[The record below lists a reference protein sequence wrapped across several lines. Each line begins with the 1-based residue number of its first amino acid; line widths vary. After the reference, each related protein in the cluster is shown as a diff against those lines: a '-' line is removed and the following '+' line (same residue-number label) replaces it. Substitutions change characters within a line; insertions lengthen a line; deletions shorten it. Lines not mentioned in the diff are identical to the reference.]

1 MEQKGTKTLETQ
13 RLILRRFKVEDAP
26 AMFQN
31 WASDDEV
38 TKYLTWPAHKNVQE
52 TENTLKIWCE
62 NYNQPDYYQ
71 WAIVLK
77 DGTDEPIG
85 SIGVNNRI
93 DDKIRMAHIGYC
105 IGTKWWHQGIT
116 SEALQVIVDFLFD
129 EVGVNRVESRHDPRN
144 PYSGA
149 VMRKCGLRYEGT
161 LRQSDWNNQG
171 ICDAAYYAILACD
184 RKKAR
189 HQDQTR
195 FLPAEP
201 KEKEEILQLYHSQV
215 GSACCPWDEFYPAME
230 EIEADM
236 SRGDLFILKNERSEI
251 LAAISIDRE
260 EEIEAL
266 SCWSK
271 DLQPSVGLSR
281 LAVAKRIQNQGIARQ
296 MLQYAMEIL
305 RNRGCKSVHFLVNRE
320 NEKAIRSY
328 AHMDF
333 RMVGECRLFE
343 QDFLCYEKEL

>member
-1 MEQKGTKTLETQ
+1 MEQKGTKQLETQ

-26 AMFQN
+26 AMFQS
-31 WASDDEV
+31 WASDDQV

-52 TENTLKIWCE
+52 TESTLKNWCA
-62 NYNQPDYYQ
+62 NYSQADYYQ
-71 WAIVLK
+71 WAIVRK
-77 DGTDEPIG
+77 DGNDKPIG

-93 DDKIRMAHIGYC
+93 DEKTRMAHIGYC

-116 SEALQVIVDFLFD
+116 SEALQAIVDFLFD

-161 LRQSDWNNQG
+161 LRQADWNNQG
-171 ICDAAYYAILACD
+171 ICDADYYAILSCD
-184 RKKAR
+184 RKQVRYPEK
-189 HQDQTR
+189 TR

-215 GSACCPWDEFYPAME
+215 GNACCPWDEFYPSME
-230 EIEADM
+230 EIEADL
-236 SRGDLFILKNERSEI
+236 SRGDLFVLKNEKNEI
-251 LAAISIDRE
+251 LSAISIDLE

-266 SCWSK
+266 SCWSNN
-271 DLQPSVGLSR
+271 LQPSASLSR
-281 LAVAKRIQNQGIARQ
+281 LAVAKRVQNQGISRQ

-328 AHMDF
+328 AHMNF
-333 RMVGECRLFE
+333 QVVGECRLFE